1 MARSNIFSASPSF
14 SLTLASNS
22 YKSRRTRL
30 VVSFAAA
37 SDDKQSNDQPV
48 RTTKQTIETNNRNVA
63 EGEDNEMKR
72 RTIK

>member
-22 YKSRRTRL
+22 YRSRRTRL

-37 SDDKQSNDQPV
+37 SDDKQSKDQPV